1 MFCLKLR
8 IIETVKEEINQIGHN
23 SFSTLCFNYI
33 DYLIVCGRME
43 FHKNFSYKAYSWF
56 FHINKR
62 QFIKFF
68 NDPQR
73 LWKLLNLMLEGAGV
87 TLSIFFLTLV
97 FSVPL
102 GMLVARGRMSR
113 RRLVRSPLSFYI
125 YIMRSTPLML
135 QIMFIY
141 FLLPQ
146 VLPFRVDRFWAVIFS
161 FVINYAAYFA
171 EIFRSGIQAV
181 PTGQQEA
188 AKVLG
193 YTKAQTF
200 FRIILPQVIKRVLLP
215 MTNEIITLIKD
226 TALASTVAVVDLMT
240 VAKKQVSS
248 SSSIEPYVV
257 AILLYLVLNGAA
269 EQLCKLAERRLS
281 YYR

>member
-1 MFCLKLR
+1 M
-8 IIETVKEEINQIGHN
+8 T
-23 SFSTLCFNYI
+23 
-33 DYLIVCGRME
+33 
-43 FHKNFSYKAYSWF
+43 
-56 FHINKR
+56 
-62 QFIKFF
+62 IKFF
-68 NDPQR
+68 NDPER
-73 LWKLLNLMLEGAGV
+73 LMKLVRMMLEGAGT
-87 TLSIFFLTLV
+87 TLSIFFLTLL

-102 GMLVARGRMSR
+102 GMLVAQGRMSR
-113 RRLVRSPLSFYI
+113 RSLVRGPVSVYI
-125 YIMRSTPLML
+125 YLMRSTPLML

-141 FLLPQ
+141 FLLPML
-146 VLPFRVDRFWAVIFS
+146 LPFQVDRFWAVIFA

-171 EIFRSGIQAV
+171 EIFRSGIQSIPA
-181 PTGQQEA
+181 GQHEA

-193 YTKAQTF
+193 YTRVQTF
-200 FRIILPQVIKRVLLP
+200 FRIVLPQVAKRVLLP
-215 MTNEIITLIKD
+215 VTNEVITLIKD

-257 AILLYLVLNGAA
+257 AIILYLILNGLA

>member
-1 MFCLKLR
+1 M
-8 IIETVKEEINQIGHN
+8 V
-23 SFSTLCFNYI
+23 
-33 DYLIVCGRME
+33 
-43 FHKNFSYKAYSWF
+43 
-56 FHINKR
+56 
-62 QFIKFF
+62 IKFF
-68 NDPQR
+68 NNPEK
-73 LWKLLNLMLEGAGV
+73 LWKLVSLMMDGAGV
-87 TLSIFFLTLV
+87 TLSIFFLTLL

-102 GMLVARGRMSR
+102 GMLVAQGRMSKTR
-113 RRLVRSPLSFYI
+113 IVRAPVSLYI

-141 FLLPQ
+141 FLLPM

-171 EIFRSGIQAV
+171 EIFRSGIQSI
-181 PTGQQEA
+181 PQGQYEA

-193 YTKAQTF
+193 YTKMQTF
-200 FRIILPQVIKRVLLP
+200 FRIILPQVVKRVLLP
-215 MTNEIITLIKD
+215 MCNEVITLIKD

-248 SSSIEPYVV
+248 SSSIEPYLV
-257 AILLYLVLNGAA
+257 AIIMYLILNGVA
-269 EQLCKLAERRLS
+269 EQLCKLAERKLD